1 MQRVDERHPMSPDVI
16 VVGAGPSGLACAA
29 RIGRQAQVLLVDRI
43 PVPGGECGWEA
54 PHIRQLVREAE
65 ASGVDFELGAT
76 ALRWSSGRL
85 LLAAPGN
92 IRWVTSSWLV
102 FAGGI
107 RPDTASDLGLTGARP
122 AGILPATVAL
132 HLLEAGEPLWRTACI
147 IGDGPWGERI
157 ARRLSALGT
166 TVHALTRTSTG
177 VTWADRHTCI
187 AGAGDSLTVEGM
199 PRVEAVRIDGPR
211 PSRVLCD
218 AVILAGEGRPTR
230 NIEGAIGEGSE
241 NTIFVQPCGPHG
253 SADRA
258 RAALDLIE
266 PWVDTH
272 LQRDARRS

>member
-1 MQRVDERHPMSPDVI
+1 MRRVDERHPMSPDVI

-29 RIGRQAQVLLVDRI
+29 RIGRRAQVLLVDRI

-54 PHIRQLVREAE
+54 PHIRQLVHEAE
-65 ASGVDFELGAT
+65 ASGVAFELGAT

-92 IRWVTSSWLV
+92 IRWVTSPWLV
-102 FAGGI
+102 CAGGL

-132 HLLEAGEPLWRTACI
+132 HLLEAGEPLWRNACI
-147 IGDGPWGERI
+147 IGDGPWAEQI
-157 ARRLSALGT
+157 ASRLSALGT

-177 VTWADRHTCI
+177 VAWADRHTCI
-187 AGAGDSLTVEGM
+187 AADGDSLTVEGM
-199 PRVEAVRIDGPR
+199 PRVEAVRIDGRR

-241 NTIFVQPCGPHG
+241 NTIFVQPCGAHG
-253 SADRA
+253 SVDRA

-266 PWVDTH
+266 PWIDTH
-272 LQRDARRS
+272 FSETRRS